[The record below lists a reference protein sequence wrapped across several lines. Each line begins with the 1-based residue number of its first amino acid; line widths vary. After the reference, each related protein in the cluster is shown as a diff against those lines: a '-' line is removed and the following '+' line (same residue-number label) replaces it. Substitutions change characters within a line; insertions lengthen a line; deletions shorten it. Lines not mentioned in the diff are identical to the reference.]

1 MSTFM
6 STFWTGGGGR
16 WRRMKKV
23 IVTNNSFGKIF
34 VTVKLKIIK
43 KRVLKPL
50 AQMAKLTF
58 IGGRTRKYKYK
69 YKKV

>member
-1 MSTFM
+1 M

-58 IGGRTRKYKYK
+58 IGGVQESISISIRKYKYM
-69 YKKV
+69 